1 MSAFDSLDIPTLNAM
16 RAETL
21 SALHELMTRATSV
34 TSRYGDATVFA
45 QRRADLKAHLTDL
58 DAAIAAK
65 DGGATR
71 GPIYVVSNGR

>member
-1 MSAFDSLDIPTLNAM
+1 MSAFASLDLPTLNAM
-16 RAETL
+16 RAETI

-34 TSRYGDATVFA
+34 TSRYGDTTSFN

-65 DGGATR
+65 EGGATR
-71 GPIYVVSNGR
+71 GPIYVVGGR